1 MEYLDGVFG
10 EQVIALTSH
19 HGHSWAP
26 HSPDLEPLY
35 YYVWGVL
42 KESVYKPTP
51 TTIDELRD
59 KIKSSCANLA

>member
-10 EQVIALTSH
+10 ERVIALNSRR
-19 HGHSWAP
+19 GQSWAP
-26 HSPDLEPLY
+26 RSPDLNPLD

-51 TTIDELRD
+51 TTIDELSE
-59 KIKSSCANLA
+59 KIKT